1 MKAMSWLFA
10 FNLDAWEIFKV
21 ADNMTYKSV
30 QDYSSDSSLMPFSY
44 WHVLVAWAAFLAI
57 LAVAYLVAYIV
68 LSKRD
73 DPFLMVKISNM
84 QRVYII
90 IIQVRL
96 QCPQVDFLSIVID
109 QGMTLSLRLLLWR
122 NSLQLGLVCLK
133 FAFNLL
139 ISASGAATWSCICT
153 SIPLCDGC

>member
-1 MKAMSWLFA
+1 MSWLFA
-10 FNLDAWEIFKV
+10 FNLDGWEISKV

-44 WHVLVAWAAFLAI
+44 WHVLVAWAAFLTI

-96 QCPQVDFLSIVID
+96 QCVPRLIFFL
-109 QGMTLSLRLLLWR
+109 
-122 NSLQLGLVCLK
+122 
-133 FAFNLL
+133 
-139 ISASGAATWSCICT
+139 
-153 SIPLCDGC
+153 